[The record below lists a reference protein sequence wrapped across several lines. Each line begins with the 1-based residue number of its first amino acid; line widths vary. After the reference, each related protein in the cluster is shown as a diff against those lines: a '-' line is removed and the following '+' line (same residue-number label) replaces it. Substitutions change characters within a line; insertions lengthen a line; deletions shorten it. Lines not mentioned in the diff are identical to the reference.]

1 MKLPVHVQ
9 ARRSSCFIRKSAD
22 QVKQKVEARFMRAW
36 EEREIERQKAFSEGQ
51 NEL

>member
-1 MKLPVHVQ
+1 MYKPE
-9 ARRSSCFIRKSAD
+9 D
-22 QVKQKVEARFMRAW
+22 QVASSESLPDQVNKKVEARFMRAW